1 MKLKNV
7 MTAKALVCLF
17 FGIPLLF
24 IPVQIMKLYG
34 LDLDLSGT
42 VMARLYGAA
51 MLGNLLLTWFARED
65 NGSLSQ
71 RAIILQMF
79 LYNGIGF
86 VITLMATLTGVMNAF
101 GWTAVAIYLFFT
113 VGFGYFEFVKQSV
126 ILKHEH

>member
-7 MTAKALVCLF
+7 MIAKALVCLS

-24 IPVQIMKLYG
+24 IPVQIMNLYG
-34 LDLDLSGT
+34 LELDFGGM
-42 VMARLYGAA
+42 VMARLYGATL
-51 MLGNLLLTWFARED
+51 LGNLILMWFARED
-65 NGSLSQ
+65 SGSLSQ

-86 VITLMATLTGVMNAF
+86 VITLMATLTGVMNTF

-113 VGFGYFEFVKQSV
+113 IGFGYFEFVKQSV

>member
-1 MKLKNV
+1 MI
-7 MTAKALVCLF
+7 AKALVCLS

-24 IPVQIMKLYG
+24 IPVQIMNLYG
-34 LDLDLSGT
+34 LELDFGGM
-42 VMARLYGAA
+42 VMARLYGATL
-51 MLGNLLLTWFARED
+51 LGNLILMWFARED
-65 NGSLSQ
+65 SGSLSQ

-86 VITLMATLTGVMNAF
+86 VITLMATLTGVMNTF